1 MRVLFAIKSLVV
13 PGGGAER
20 VLVDVANGL
29 EERGHAVGV
38 LTFDPPEPTFYPLHD
53 GVERICLDIG
63 HPGQPV
69 PRGRLLRALPAMRRA
84 ARGFRPSI
92 SVAFMHSTYVPFGL
106 AMWASGI
113 PVVASEHAAPH
124 HFRGRG
130 AEAMAIRLTER
141 LFVAK
146 TVASQAVQ
154 AAFPPEMRAR
164 LSVLEN
170 PVDLARFLRS
180 ADAAS
185 SGDSRTVLVVG
196 RLMEEKAQDD
206 AIAAF
211 ACVADRFPGWQLR
224 IVGEGE
230 LRPALEQQVKLL
242 GLGQRVHLPGV
253 SHDMVGEYERA
264 AMVFVPSRYES
275 FGLAAAEAMASA
287 RPVLAARDCVGVAA
301 LINPGVNGW
310 LVPGGGDRVAAFA
323 EGLALLMGDAD
334 LRTRLGASAPEA
346 VSRFSVESAVL
357 AWERFLQQHQ
367 RTPP

>member
-29 EERGHAVGV
+29 DSRGHSVGV
-38 LTFDPPEPTFYPLHD
+38 VTFDPPEPTFYPLSES
-53 GVERICLDIG
+53 VERFCLDIG
-63 HPGQPV
+63 RPGHPV
-69 PRGRLLRALPAMRRA
+69 PRGRLVRALPAMRRA
-84 ARGFRPSI
+84 ARGFCPDVSI
-92 SVAFMHSTYVPFGL
+92 AFMHSTYVPFGMAL
-106 AMWASGI
+106 LGSGI

-130 AEAMAIRLTER
+130 VEAMAVRLTER

-146 TVASQAVQ
+146 TVASQAVL

-170 PVDLARFLRS
+170 PVDLGRFLRS

-185 SGDSRTVLVVG
+185 SGESRTVLVVG
-196 RLMEEKAQDD
+196 RLMEEKAHSD

-211 ACVADRFPGWQLR
+211 ARVADRFPDWCLR
-224 IVGEGE
+224 IVGDGE
-230 LRPALEQQVKLL
+230 LRPALERQVQSL
-242 GLGQRVHLPGV
+242 GLQARVQMPGV
-253 SHDMVGEYERA
+253 SHDMVGEFERA
-264 AMVFVPSRYES
+264 ALVFVPSRYES

-287 RPVLAARDCVGVAA
+287 RPVLAAQDCVGVAA

-323 EGLALLMGDAD
+323 EALALLMGDAD
-334 LRTRLGASAPEA
+334 LRTRLGAGAPEA
-346 VSRFSVESAVL
+346 VSRFSVDSAVL

-367 RTPP
+367 RSQP